1 MATSK
6 QSPAA
11 ASAAKAA
18 KPVNWTLWISLALI
32 AATVGLYAPA
42 VHFDFVTIDDA
53 EYSTANSHIAAGLTR
68 DGMAWA
74 FTSSVDANWFP
85 LTVISHMLDRQL
97 FGWNPGPRH
106 AVNLALHTLST
117 LLLFLVMSRLTKRVW
132 PSGFIALAFALHPL
146 HVESVAWIAERKDVL
161 CAVFFLA
168 AIWVYASYVAK
179 PAPWRYVLI
188 LIAFGCALMSKPMA
202 VTLPFVLLL
211 LDFWPLE
218 RFSKESVTRL
228 IVEKIPLALLSLGS
242 AIITFLVQR
251 GAGAVVGGDLVPLGM
266 RLENAILSCGTYLLQ
281 FVWPAKL
288 AVFYPYAEIPV
299 WQAILAALVVIA
311 ISWLAITQRRERPYL
326 LTGWLWFLG
335 MLIPVIGIVQ
345 VGLQAHAD
353 RYMYLP
359 SIGLSI
365 MLAFGAADLLAQRT
379 SLQPAVAIAGAAL
392 CVGWGLVTWNDLE
405 YWRES
410 RALYQHA
417 LEVTQNNYIA
427 ENGLGEVL
435 LRQGQ
440 SADAVPHL
448 LRVID
453 REPWFSGG
461 RINLGAAF
469 SKMGRPRDA
478 EEQYRHAIR
487 LDPESAEAHC
497 GLGVALGELGRSDE
511 AIPQLYE
518 ALRIRPDYADAHY
531 NLGRVLALQGRT
543 PEAMTQFAETVRLQ
557 PANPEAHYNLG
568 TALASMN
575 RMKESAAEFRTAIDL
590 NPDYLNARFN
600 YASALANLEQF
611 DESIAQFNE
620 LLKRAPD
627 FPHAQESLAQAVDM
641 KNDSRK

>member
-1 MATSK
+1 MATLK
-6 QSPAA
+6 QGPAA
-11 ASAAKAA
+11 PG
-18 KPVNWTLWISLALI
+18 PVNWTLWISLILI
-32 AATVGLYAPA
+32 AVTVGVYAPA
-42 VHFDFVTIDDA
+42 AHFDFVTIDDA

-68 DGMAWA
+68 DGVVWA

-85 LTVISHMLDRQL
+85 LTAMSHMLDRQL

-117 LLLFLVMSRLTKRVW
+117 LLLFLLMVRLTRPVFPNAVW
-132 PSGFIALAFALHPL
+132 PSAFVALAFALHPL

-168 AIWVYASYVAK
+168 ALWAYASYVEK
-179 PAPWRYVLI
+179 PAPWRYLLI
-188 LIAFGCALMSKPMA
+188 VVAFGCALMSKPMA

-211 LDFWPLE
+211 LDFWPLR
-218 RFSKESVTRL
+218 RFSKESITRL
-228 IVEKIPLALLSLGS
+228 IVEKIPLVLLSIGS

-251 GAGAVVGGDLVPLGM
+251 GGGAVVGGDLVPFGM
-266 RLENAILSCGTYLLQ
+266 RLENAILSCGVYLLQ

-299 WQAILAALVVIA
+299 WQAILATLAVA
-311 ISWLAITQRRERPYL
+311 GISWLAIVQRRERPYL
-326 LTGWLWFLG
+326 LTGWLWFLA

-365 MLAFGAADLLAQRT
+365 MLAFGAADFLAQRI
-379 SLQPAVAIAGAAL
+379 SLQPALAAAGAAL
-392 CVGWGLVTWNDLE
+392 CVVWGLITWNDLE

-417 LEVTQNNYIA
+417 LEVTQDNYIA

-440 SADAVPHL
+440 PADAVPHL

-453 REPWFSGG
+453 REPWFSGA
-461 RINLGAAF
+461 RINLGAAY
-469 SKMGRPRDA
+469 SKMGRPHDA
-478 EEQYRHAIR
+478 EEQYRQAIR
-487 LDPESAEAHC
+487 LDPESAEGRC
-497 GLGVALGELGRSDE
+497 GLGVALGELGRGGE
-511 AIPQLYE
+511 AIPQFYE

-531 NLGRVLALQGRT
+531 NLGRVLGLQGRT
-543 PEAMTQFAETVRLQ
+543 AEALTQFAETVRLQ
-557 PANPEAHYNLG
+557 PANAEAHYNLG
-568 TALASMN
+568 TALASLN

-600 YASALANLEQF
+600 YASALANLEQL

-627 FPHAQESLAQAVDM
+627 FPHAQESLAQAIDM
-641 KNDSRK
+641 KNGR